1 LNKERVKEILESKGV
16 INVLYENTPVWIE
29 SIGTDKDGV
38 IQVRNLKTNKSLT
51 VNIKDL
57 KD

>member
-1 LNKERVKEILESKGV
+1 MNKERVKEILESKGV